1 MAGTAVHL
9 LGIEQ
14 GNATMLSQ
22 SYNIS
27 SDPTDPVSW
36 LANAVKKI
44 NLYIAVQLFK
54 YKQFISSSFHR
65 FSSCDTEG

>member
-1 MAGTAVHL
+1 MGGTAIHL

-27 SDPTDPVSW
+27 SDPTDPVSCIGIKEVIFHS
-36 LANAVKKI
+36 LM
-44 NLYIAVQLFK
+44 QL
-54 YKQFISSSFHR
+54 IR
-65 FSSCDTEG
+65 L